1 MKSIDLTA
9 IIQAFIL
16 LISSVITIYILP
28 KVKAVL
34 TEKLSAEQRENLK
47 KWVRVAVAAAEQL
60 YNGSGL
66 GEDKYRY
73 VVSFLEEK
81 GIYVNY
87 KEVEALIESE
97 VYKLAQDYKIV
108 FPDVGSTS
116 SEGTD
121 NKITDPSVPDEETE
135 SDEAFEPDTADEEC
149 ESDTAEAEDLFSVR
163 NTCE

>member
-9 IIQAFIL
+9 IIQAFIM
-16 LISSVITIYILP
+16 LISSIITIYIIP
-28 KVKAVL
+28 KVKSYL
-34 TEKLSAEQRENLK
+34 TAKLSAEQRENLK
-47 KWVRVAVAAAEQL
+47 QWVKVAVAAAEQM

-66 GEDKYRY
+66 GQEKYRY

-97 VYKLAQDYKIV
+97 VYKLTQ
-108 FPDVGSTS
+108 GSGYFVAVP
-116 SEGTD
+116 EGDTALTED
-121 NKITDPSVPDEETE
+121 NNCDTEPAVPDEAT
-135 SDEAFEPDTADEEC
+135 EPDTA
-149 ESDTAEAEDLFSVR
+149 EADNLLFSIR